1 VAKNGCPGMV
11 EAQVG
16 RFCLND
22 IVGCEANVL
31 EGSGPAPAR
40 VTDPPVFDV
49 ARDYSF
55 GGEGGA

>member
-1 VAKNGCPGMV
+1 VAKDGCSGVV
-11 EAQVG
+11 EALVG
-16 RFCLND
+16 RCCLND
-22 IVGCEANVL
+22 VVGCEGNVL

-55 GGEGGA
+55 RGEGGA